1 MPSAFGVGNG
11 NTSTQLRFD
20 VSTLAGAMVNSLTL
34 RLTQNLSLPRE
45 GGTLEVYRL
54 LPANADWNNNGTYG
68 TKDGVNPWAGGPNGA
83 LVAGT
88 DYDPVLLGSVAY
100 NPAGA
105 VGTVYDVVVPGE
117 SAAALIEAWTT
128 GVNASA
134 LKGAIPEGWPAR
146 TAARFYQADPTG
158 RSPSWIILRYSRRST
173 RRAPVAS
180 LPWWDCPGYVLESTG
195 QLPARPGRPF
205 PEWSTTVSRWTP
217 RRDPGLPA
225 ESTSTK
231 KRHDATTIVS
241 I

>member
-128 GVNASA
+128 GVNAGLLSKEPYRKA
-134 LKGAIPEGWPAR
+134 TLAT
-146 TAARFYQADPTG
+146 TAARFYQGGPNGPQLIVDYSAVYHPT
-158 RSPSWIILRYSRRST
+158 LHAT
-173 RRAPVAS
+173 RAGGQ
-180 LPWWDCPGYVLESTG
+180 LTLWWDCPGYVLESTG
-195 QLPARPGRPF
+195 QLPAT
-205 PEWSTTVSRWTP
+205 SWTP
-217 RRDPGLPA
+217 VSGVVNN
-225 ESTSTK
+225 SVTV
-231 KRHDATTIVS
+231 DATAGTQYFRLRAL
-241 I
+241 